1 MDMKR
6 NLKDLWRSPYLIFT
20 LLLWIKLGWLRH
32 ILFDA
37 WGGKL
42 WLADLVSIAVLTGL
56 FELILPGKLK
66 RSGFWALNFLFS
78 LVFFAVSV
86 YFQHFGSVATY
97 TALAN
102 IKQVGQIRSSV
113 TSTIEPG
120 DFWFFADF
128 ALGALLIARRAL
140 GAKPWFRPLPLRKRT
155 MSVLTLAAFT
165 VSAWLVRYDNGIANE
180 LVRAESIGF
189 LNYEVSAAING
200 TKDETRFTSL
210 NEAKAVVPRIENR
223 HDYGKISATEE
234 GAPNFAAAKGKNII
248 VVQMEAF
255 QNFPI
260 NLKLDGQELTP
271 NLNKLAKESYYFS
284 RIFQQI
290 GQGNTSDAEF
300 MSNTSIYPTGTIPM
314 STGYGDRALP
324 SLPRLLINQG
334 YTADTFHV
342 NDVSFWDRNKLYPAI
357 GFSNYYDKPYY
368 NNDHFNDF
376 GASDGELYRVASGK
390 LEELQQQN
398 KPFYAQLVTVS
409 SHFPFTIPKQYQT
422 LTLPASIEG
431 KQLGDYLQ
439 AIHYTDIAIGG
450 FIDELKRSGL
460 WDNTIFVA
468 YGDHFGLQPEQTD
481 PSLVKEALGIPY
493 HPYISRFNIPLFIHV
508 PGQKQGQTIDQV
520 GGQLDIMPTVA
531 GLLGISFKD
540 ENMLHFGQNL
550 FNITN
555 NVIGMRYYL
564 PTGSFFNDDIL
575 FVPGKSFEDGTA
587 VSLKTLQ
594 PVSDFSGY
602 RKDYN
607 YIMRLMKM
615 SDAYV
620 KLLPKR

>member
-1 MDMKR
+1 MRR
-6 NLKDLWRSPYLIFT
+6 NGADLFRSPFFIFT
-20 LLLWIKLGWLRH
+20 LLLWLKLVWLRY

-42 WLADLVSIAVLTGL
+42 WLVDLASIAVFTGL
-56 FELILPGKLK
+56 FELLLPGKLK
-66 RSGFWALNFLFS
+66 RSGYWTLNLVLS
-78 LVFFAVSV
+78 LVFFAAAV
-86 YFQHFGSVATY
+86 YFQHFGSVVTY

-102 IKQVGQIRSSV
+102 LKQVGQIQSSV
-113 TSTIEPG
+113 KATIEPA
-120 DFWFFADF
+120 DYLFFADLP
-128 ALGALLIARRAL
+128 LGMLLVIRRIRS
-140 GAKPWFRPLPLRKRT
+140 GKPWFRPLPLRR
-155 MSVLTLAAFT
+155 LTVIAATLVALT
-165 VSAWLVRYDNGIANE
+165 VSAWLVRYDKSIANE

-189 LNYEVSAAING
+189 LNYEVSAALNG
-200 TKDETRFTSL
+200 ARDDVRFASV
-210 NEAKAVVPRIENR
+210 NEAKAVVPRVQNRYDYAKKSASEEN
-223 HDYGKISATEE
+223 
-234 GAPNFAAAKGKNII
+234 APDFAAAKGKNVI
-248 VVQMEAF
+248 VIQMEAF

-271 NLNKLAKESYYFS
+271 NLNKLAQEGYYFS
-284 RIFQQI
+284 HIFQQI

-324 SLPRLLINQG
+324 SLPKLLEQRG
-334 YTADTFHV
+334 YEADTFHV
-342 NDVSFWDRNKLYPAI
+342 NDVSFWDRSKLYPAI
-357 GFSNYYDKPYY
+357 GFSNYFDKPYY

-376 GASDGELYRVASGK
+376 GASDEELYRVAAGK
-390 LEELQQQN
+390 MKELESQG
-398 KPFYAQLVTVS
+398 KPFYAQMVTVS
-409 SHFPFTIPKQYQT
+409 SHFPFVIPKQFQT
-422 LTLPASIEG
+422 LTLPASLQG

-439 AIHYTDIAIGG
+439 AIHYTDAAIGKL
-450 FIDELKRSGL
+450 IDELKRSGL

-481 PSLVKEALGIPY
+481 PAEVQAALGIPY
-493 HPYISRFNIPLFIHV
+493 HPYVSRFNIPLFIHV
-508 PGQKQGQTIDQV
+508 PGQTKGQTIDQV

-531 GLLGISFKD
+531 GLLGISFKQ
-540 ENMLHFGQNL
+540 ENMVHFGQNL

-555 NVIGMRYYL
+555 NVVGMRYYL

-575 FVPGKSFEDGTA
+575 FVPGKTFEDGTA

-594 PVSDFSGY
+594 PVADFSQY

-607 YIMRLMKM
+607 YIMRLMNM
-615 SDAYV
+615 SDSYV